1 MRLNKIL
8 VLSVFASISLF
19 GGDSL
24 ENVLSDNRNQSFD
37 MTEKKID
44 EDSQKLKK
52 DWIEPIKLT
61 YSYTAD
67 KLTNLVEE
75 DYSQA
80 SIVIS
85 QPIFKSGGIE
95 YAIKF
100 ADASKKYANLDLAM
114 AKKTMIKDTVKILFQ
129 LKQIDLNIQKQK
141 LMVANAEL
149 DIETKRE
156 QVIHG
161 VMDASFLDNAIIDAN
176 LKKTALVDLETSK
189 KELENKFKN
198 YSEKDYQV
206 LSLPTLSVTSEEN
219 FIKNNDYIQKNKD
232 DSDKKL
238 WTSKMVTTK
247 YLPSVNVN
255 YTYSHTFNHDNMN
268 DAYYGFSVSVPLDI
282 RYNNDIQSYKIDY
295 MKSKIDGSI
304 VELEEKNLY
313 KTKISKL
320 KNIDSK
326 IELAKKDIELYS
338 SLVFQVK
345 ELASVGLKTSTDAK
359 ILENS
364 LKIKSM
370 DEGILNIDKQIELL
384 ELYARYSA

>member
-1 MRLNKIL
+1 MQLNKI
-8 VLSVFASISLF
+8 ISLSLICSIALF
-19 GGDSL
+19 GMDSL
-24 ENVLSDNRNQSFD
+24 ENVLSENRNQSFD
-37 MTEKKID
+37 MTSKKID
-44 EDSQKLKK
+44 EDSQKLQK
-52 DWIEPIKLT
+52 DWIEPVKIS
-61 YSYTAD
+61 YSYTMD
-67 KLTNLVEE
+67 KLATTKEE
-75 DYSQA
+75 NYSQA

-100 ADASKKYANLDLAM
+100 ADASKKYSNLDLAI
-114 AKKTMIKDTVKILFQ
+114 AKKTMIKDAVKILFQ
-129 LKQIDLNIQKQK
+129 LKQIDLNIQKQR

-149 DIETKRE
+149 DIDTKRE

-198 YSEKDYQV
+198 YSDKDYLT
-206 LSLPTLSVTSEEN
+206 LSLPILSMTSEEN
-219 FIKNNDYIQKNKD
+219 FMQNNDYIQKNKD
-232 DSDKKL
+232 ESDKKL
-238 WTSKMVTTK
+238 WTSKMVATK
-247 YLPSVNVN
+247 YLPSINAN
-255 YTYSHTFNHDNMN
+255 YTYTHTFNHDNMN
-268 DAYYGFSVSVPLDI
+268 DAYYGLSVSLPLDI
-282 RYNNDIQSYKIDY
+282 KYSNDIQSYKIDY

-304 VELEEKNLY
+304 VEVEEKNLY
-313 KTKISKL
+313 KTKIAKL

-338 SLVFQVK
+338 SLFFQVK

-364 LKIKSM
+364 LHIKSM